1 MVWEHSWEE
10 KWVYYTVPFHKCVK
24 THTACAHSY
33 AQFRGK
39 CTFIFRAL
47 LFSATSLVSPFA
59 ASRVLLLLVLWTRV
73 QSLSWKNKFR
83 HHTKKKS
90 RSQTLRLGTR
100 TKSVTHQE
108 PFFFLFSVPAVSQA
122 LPPPAPVS
130 VCLTWV
136 AQQQGKAIQEGRME
150 CGVYGQWLMSPEWWK
165 GLPGSVLSV
174 APAWSLLRPLLS
186 EEGRMRVI
194 QQLERTNGKRIQED
208 KDWAKFWN
216 NISWKIKMRPSA
228 GNRD

>member
-1 MVWEHSWEE
+1 MWEHSWEE
-10 KWVYYTVPFHKCVK
+10 KWVYYTVYFHECVK
-24 THTACAHSY
+24 THTARAHSY

-47 LFSATSLVSPFA
+47 LFSARSLVSPFT

-108 PFFFLFSVPAVSQA
+108 PFFFIFFVPAVSQA
-122 LPPPAPVS
+122 LLPPAPVS

-136 AQQQGKAIQEGRME
+136 AQQPRQSHPRGKNGMSCLWPVTDEPWVVEVTSRFCAE
-150 CGVYGQWLMSPEWWK
+150 CRSSMVT
-165 GLPGSVLSV
+165 
-174 APAWSLLRPLLS
+174 S
-186 EEGRMRVI
+186 ESTSFRRG
-194 QQLERTNGKRIQED
+194 
-208 KDWAKFWN
+208 
-216 NISWKIKMRPSA
+216 
-228 GNRD
+228 